1 MGGFFHAR
9 ESPEEIM
16 LLREFSD
23 WVFNQIIQNVPDDIG
38 TCEFDCSR
46 GQCSQGEWEMCKRR
60 LNRAEGELMPAEE
73 TRQEPAA

>member
-1 MGGFFHAR
+1 
-9 ESPEEIM
+9 M

-23 WVFNQIIQNVPDDIG
+23 WVLNQIAQDVPDDIG

-46 GQCSQGEWEMCKRR
+46 GQCSQGEWAMCTRR
-60 LNRAEGELMPAEE
+60 LNRAEGELMPAQE